1 MRHSRAKAVKRSSD
15 ELCRSVSPYCACLFS
30 RLAVC
35 ALLETSAL
43 HCSNPITAHILHHVA
58 FALRAPLAHHTRTPA
73 RAAAALYDLTRL
85 IYLLMFPDVLS
96 CTERAC
102 REGSRLG
109 LQVAARP
116 ASWAGALVE
125 HRLCG
130 SLRSPHTHSG
140 ASVGRTGY
148 AHPVLSAQ
156 RRRFP
161 TRRPFR
167 SARSLA
173 VVAYVWYR

>member
-1 MRHSRAKAVKRSSD
+1 MRRPARAKAVKRSSY
-15 ELCRSVSPYCACLFS
+15 ELGRSVCPYRACLFS

-58 FALRAPLAHHTRTPA
+58 LALRAPLAHHTCTPA
-73 RAAAALYDLTRL
+73 RAAAALYSLTRL

-96 CTERAC
+96 CAERAC

-116 ASWAGALVE
+116 VSSAGAPVE
-125 HRLCG
+125 HGLCG
-130 SLRSPHTHSG
+130 RFRLATRP
-140 ASVGRTGY
+140 
-148 AHPVLSAQ
+148 Q
-156 RRRFP
+156 RRIRGP
-161 TRRPFR
+161 HGVRTPRAECTTTTVLH
-167 SARSLA
+167 SEA
-173 VVAYVWYR
+173 V